1 MRYYPTTGRY
11 FSLNPKPGRMQGP
24 LSAGPSDT
32 TAPTITAVSL
42 VSQTYN
48 PYLHRL
54 CGISLK
60 VEFSESMDE
69 ATGSGVTASL
79 TIGGVSKTATYV
91 GWIDGSLYLT
101 YVLDGSEKGSIS
113 VSSPLVLAS
122 GTLKDVAGNNA
133 TLTFSPPDTSSLVA
147 LLRGVQYGST
157 FEQGADA
164 QKVYGVARNITLS
177 SAQARRG
184 SSTGSDSADFAWGT
198 NGAEF
203 DGGDYASMAAWPFT
217 FDHIDDPDDPWSW
230 HVRFKRG
237 TPSGNPEP
245 FFCTHG
251 GSGYGTYHFVQRIG
265 GTDYLVS
272 YSDSGG
278 LLYSV
283 GVGSFIAAGDWA
295 TVSVTCAGGAGGAM
309 KAYLNGSQ
317 ISTGTWQPPT
327 DLGSALSASNIL
339 LFAGATDP
347 GWIQSPGAV
356 IRALYTA
363 NVTHD
368 ATEVADIHT
377 FLSALAS

>member
-1 MRYYPTTGRY
+1 
-11 FSLNPKPGRMQGP
+11 MQGP

-42 VSQTYN
+42 VSQAYN

-54 CGISLK
+54 CGIVLK
-60 VEFSESMDE
+60 VEFSEPMDE

-79 TIGGVSKTATYV
+79 TIGGVSKTAVYV

-122 GTLKDVAGNNA
+122 GTLKDAAGNNC
-133 TLTFSPPDTSSLVA
+133 TLTFTPPDTSALVA
-147 LLRGVQYGST
+147 VLRGVVWGST

-164 QKVYGVARNITLS
+164 QVIYAVARNITLS
-177 SAQARRG
+177 ALTGQRG
-184 SSTGSDSADFAWGT
+184 SSSGSDSADFAWGT
-198 NGAEF
+198 QGAEC
-203 DGGDYASMAAWPFT
+203 DGGDYGNFASNPTA
-217 FDHIDDPDDPWSW
+217 FDTIDVEDNWSW

-245 FFCTHG
+245 FFSTTG
-251 GSGYGTYHFVQRIG
+251 AAGYGSYHFVQRIG

-272 YSDSGG
+272 YTDSGG
-278 LLYSV
+278 ILYSV
-283 GVGSFIAAGDWA
+283 GVGSFIGAGEWA
-295 TVSVTCAGGAGGAM
+295 TVSVTCAGTAM
-309 KAYLNGSQ
+309 KAYLNGTQ
-317 ISTGTWQPPT
+317 IATGTWTKPT
-327 DLGSALSASNIL
+327 NKGSDGTASNIQV
-339 LFAGATDP
+339 FSGADDP
-347 GWIQSPGAV
+347 GWKQSPGA
-356 IRALYTA
+356 IMRALYTA